1 MLLNTI
7 DKLQSD
13 PLGAI
18 LQLLVFLVSLVIAIS
33 VHEFSHALVAT
44 KLGDPTPR
52 RMGRLTLHPMAH
64 LDPMGT
70 VMILLA
76 GFGWGKPVQVY
87 PGNLRPGVRSG
98 MAVVSLAG
106 PISNFLMAMVLAIAI
121 RALVAGPSYSLFAFR
136 LDALLGSFL
145 LSAMGLNLILG
156 IFNLIP
162 IAPLDGFKVALGL
175 LPRNAAN
182 SFARLE
188 RYGPVILMLV
198 ILYDVVL
205 PGRGILSAI
214 LGPVLSFLVRTLL
227 G

>member
-1 MLLNTI
+1 M
-7 DKLQSD
+7 QSD

-18 LQLLVFLVSLVIAIS
+18 LQLFVFLVSLVIAIS

-52 RMGRLTLHPMAH
+52 RMGRLTLHPLAH
-64 LDPMGT
+64 LDPIGT
-70 VMILLA
+70 IMILLA

-87 PGNLRPGVRSG
+87 AGNLRPGVRSG
-98 MAVVSLAG
+98 MALVSLAG
-106 PISNFLMAMVLAIAI
+106 PMSNFMMAVVFAIAI
-121 RALVAGPSYSLFAFR
+121 RSLDVVPSSSAFR

-145 LSAMGLNLILG
+145 LSAMGLNLVLG
-156 IFNLIP
+156 IFNLLP
-162 IAPLDGFKVALGL
+162 VAPLDGFKVALGL

-182 SFARLE
+182 SFGKLE
-188 RYGPVILMLV
+188 RYGPAILMLV
-198 ILYDVVL
+198 ILYDVLL

-214 LGPVLSFLVRTLL
+214 LGPVLSFLVRALI